1 MNRRV
6 LVTGASG
13 FIGRVLCDTLSSGGY
28 KVVGLGRSRAAG
40 FRNGVDYRACDLQT
54 GNLNAVITGSFD
66 VVIHLAGLVHGKGDG
81 QQQNDGFRHINV
93 DASIRVAEA
102 AIRAGIGRFV
112 FISSIGVHGV
122 STSGAPVTENSPLA
136 PDSLYAQSKLDAET
150 GLAAL
155 FRENGLSGLVIVRPP
170 LVYGA
175 CAPGNFQSL
184 LRLSASRLPLPF
196 GSCVNCRSII
206 SVANLVAF
214 LIVCIDHPQASNQIF
229 VISDGEA
236 VSTKQI
242 VSSLRYGMKRR
253 SALFSVS
260 PFIMRTALALTG
272 KLDIYHQLFGDLEID
287 SRKAEQLLGWV
298 PDRNTLKQ
306 LEAVGASYVNSR
318 L

>member
-13 FIGRVLCDTLSSGGY
+13 FIGRVLCDTLASRSY

-54 GNLNAVITGSFD
+54 GNLNAIITGSFD
-66 VVIHLAGLVHGKGDG
+66 VVIHLAGLAHGKDG
-81 QQQNDGFRHINV
+81 RQQQNDDFCRINV
-93 DASIRVAEA
+93 DASIRVAKA
-102 AIRAGIGRFV
+102 TIRAGIGRFV

-122 STSGAPVTENSPLA
+122 STSGAPVTENSPLV

-150 GLAAL
+150 ALAAL
-155 FRENGLSGLVIVRPP
+155 FQENGLSGLVIVRPP

-175 CAPGNFQSL
+175 EAPGNFGRL
-184 LRLSASRLPLPF
+184 LRLTALRCPLPF
-196 GSCVNCRSII
+196 AGCTNRRSII
-206 SVANLVAF
+206 SVSNLAAF
-214 LIVCIDHPQASNQIF
+214 LMMCIDHPQASNQVF
-229 VISDGEA
+229 VISDGMG

-242 VSSLRYGMKRR
+242 VSSLRRGMKRR
-253 SALFSVS
+253 RALFPVS
-260 PFIMRTALALTG
+260 PFIMRTALALAG
-272 KLDIYHQLFGDLEID
+272 KSDTYQQLFGNLEVD
-287 SRKAEQLLGWV
+287 SGKAEQLLGWV